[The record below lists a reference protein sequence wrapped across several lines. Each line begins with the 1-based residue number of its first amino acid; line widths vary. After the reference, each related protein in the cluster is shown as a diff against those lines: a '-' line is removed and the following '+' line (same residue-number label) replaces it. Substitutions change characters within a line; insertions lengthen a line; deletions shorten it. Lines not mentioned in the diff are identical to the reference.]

1 MSKLS
6 LSSLVG
12 YSSKGKQEQQETS
25 TTHHHEGKGIELLLQ
40 LNARL
45 EQEVSRLC
53 SELDEATQGVMK
65 RGYLHKFRDREL
77 SYASKWGLR
86 YFVLKGKNLSY
97 YVDDRDNRPR
107 KTIDLTNCL
116 IRPEGIKRGIY
127 HLFSIYLITPD
138 RPEQDGSRLLRLS
151 CESSA
156 EARQWMDMLEQACAL
171 GEIDMNAV
179 EDNDEIPI
187 LNSSILKITRKD
199 EKTLGDSKDDWGN
212 TPIDTDETIE
222 DIQDEDLNNVS
233 SRVLT
238 RVKSASKILKKS
250 QSRQYMPL
258 SSIPRSPSRKNMDGN
273 FKPRTAFPASK
284 VVHIR
289 NVSSPLSTDVR
300 PGEQNY
306 RGFFNLGVIVLVL
319 SNFRMITDNLMK
331 YGFLMKFPWNT
342 SSVQQCV
349 SQTCPA
355 GTWTSPKSFQ
365 AAISWA
371 ISILISYLIEKV
383 AAADG
388 LSEQTIMIVN
398 TFICALNI
406 ILPCVWVLYYSKSH
420 PGSCMIYLFQ
430 SVIIWMKLI
439 SYHHCNRDLRK
450 TLKATRMKQS
460 ASHESLDSQAKP
472 VLENIFA
479 ESDDLEPPYLY
490 YPMNITLPN
499 ILYFCLAPTLCYQ
512 LNYPRS
518 PHIRYK
524 YLLTLVIRMFLVGGL
539 LIFVVEQ
546 YIKPTLEGS
555 IEAMD
560 MMKTKFDIS
569 LVMEKLLKLSIPNTY
584 AWLLMF
590 YFYFHLWL
598 NFLAEIT
605 RFGDRLF
612 YKDWWNSRT
621 IENYWRCWNVPVHNW
636 MLRHLYHPLIRAG
649 APKMAGTLAVFF
661 FSAVFHEYIISTPF
675 RMYTMHVFIG
685 MMAQAPLIFITKLI
699 DKTFDN
705 SFVGNAIFWSA
716 FCVVG
721 QPMGIILVNYDLFKW
736 AKMSS
741 S

>member
-1 MSKLS
+1 MLTSKLS
-6 LSSLVG
+6 FSSL
-12 YSSKGKQEQQETS
+12 SKKENKDQDTDIDKKS
-25 TTHHHEGKGIELLLQ
+25 TNKSIELLLQ
-40 LNARL
+40 QNAAL
-45 EQEVSRLC
+45 ETEVSRLC
-53 SELDEATQGVMK
+53 KELDEATQGVLK

-97 YVDDRDNRPR
+97 YIDDRDNRPR

-116 IRPEGIKRGIY
+116 VRPEGIKRGVY

-156 EARQWMDMLEQACAL
+156 EAKQWMIMLEQGCSL
-171 GEIDMNAV
+171 GETEAEKI
-179 EDNDEIPI
+179 DNDVPM
-187 LNSSILKITRKD
+187 LNLPSIISKSD
-199 EKTLGDSKDDWGN
+199 DKTIIDSKDDWGN
-212 TPIDTDETIE
+212 SPIDNDENID
-222 DIQDEDLNNVS
+222 DINDKDLNDVS

-250 QSRQYMPL
+250 MSRQFVVTQSL
-258 SSIPRSPSRKNMDGN
+258 SSIPKSPSRKNMDIN

-284 VVHIR
+284 IVHTR
-289 NVSSPLSTDVR
+289 NAASPLSTDVR

-331 YGFLMKFPWNT
+331 YGFLMKFPWN
-342 SSVQQCV
+342 SSNQCLAN
-349 SQTCPA
+349 QTCST

-365 AAISWA
+365 ATLSWA
-371 ISILISYLIEKV
+371 ISILISYIIEKI
-383 AAADG
+383 AASDS
-388 LSEQTIMIVN
+388 LPEKTILVVN
-398 TFICALNI
+398 TTICTLNI
-406 ILPCVWVLYYSKSH
+406 ILPCIWVLYYSQSH

-450 TLKATRMKQS
+450 SLKATKVKLS
-460 ASHESLDSQAKP
+460 ASNESLDSQSKP
-472 VLENIFA
+472 AGLENIFA
-479 ESDDLEPPYLY
+479 ESNDLEPPYLY

-499 ILYFCLAPTLCYQ
+499 LLYFCIAPTLCYQ

-518 PHIRYK
+518 PRIRYK
-524 YLLTLVIRMFLVGGL
+524 YLLTLIIRMFLVGGL
-539 LIFVVEQ
+539 LIFVVEH

-555 IEAMD
+555 IEAMEL
-560 MMKTKFDIS
+560 MFIKWDIS
-569 LVMEKLLKLSIPNTY
+569 LLMEKLLKLSIPNTY

-649 APKMAGTLAVFF
+649 APKMVGTLSVFF

-685 MMAQAPLIFITKLI
+685 MMAQAPLIFFTKLI

-736 AKMSS
+736 ANNNK
-741 S
+741 